1 MIEENMNSPTVLPS
15 HQQNDLEEDAPI
27 QRINRWRVD
36 PAFQTEAGEPVK
48 GTSLRTPSTASV
60 FVIGREELVALTMN
74 DDVGGLEQLR
84 MLIENEFRGRINGE
98 DADVV
103 KRKSVFGANTYP
115 AEKSKSFLTC
125 IWEACHQDIS
135 QIIFILVAVASSVMG
150 LVTKGIRFGYWE
162 KGNVAAVVMVNIIVK
177 AICEYSQSLIHNVKE
192 EGRNMHLKVVRGG
205 KHVEVSICD
214 IVVGDVIPLNI
225 GDQVPAYGILITAQS
240 LSIDTSRVN
249 GDSNI
254 VSLHAS
260 SGASRLKPGW
270 KIADGSGTM
279 LVTSLGI
286 CTKSELSQ
294 EIGNK
299 TTFKEV
305 LNAVPTSIG
314 NVGLAVAFIAM
325 TVLLI
330 RWFTGHNLDG
340 SPKFIGVK
348 TKPRDV
354 IEEVN
359 QIIIIAITI
368 AVVAVPQGLPLAVTL
383 TIVSATKRMVAD
395 NAFVRRPFACETMA
409 FVKNFLCDKT
419 VLTEM
424 SVVQAYAGGKKINP
438 SDNNTPYLSPKLSS
452 LLTEGIAWNTEGSV
466 HATKSG
472 VDDSGS
478 PTDKAILRWGINKL
492 LIPYFQLGM
501 KVEDIKSQSSVLNVV
516 PSNSEKKR
524 RAVALQL
531 PGCEVRVHWKGDP
544 QLVLSSC
551 TKYIDAK
558 DELAAM
564 NDDKLMFFQKA
575 IDDMAAGGLHC
586 VAIAYRSYE
595 SENVP
600 TDPELLAQ
608 WELPEDDLV
617 LLAIAGIRDLC
628 QPRVKE
634 EVQLC
639 QSAGVKVRMVT
650 HDNLPTA
657 KAIAL
662 ECGILDSDADATMP
676 NHLFDGREFRE
687 LTDGQR
693 QECAKRIK
701 VMAWCSPDVKL
712 LFVQALKKNG
722 EMVAVTGYVTDDA
735 HALHQADIGFA
746 MGIRGTEVA
755 KESSDI
761 IILDDN
767 FATCVKAFKWGR
779 SVHPNIIKFMQLQLT
794 VNVVALTT
802 NFMAAVF
809 YGHVP
814 LNAVQ
819 LLWVNLL
826 IVALVPLTLVT
837 KPPAD
842 ELMPGLLVEPGQP
855 PRRYAKWKRQV
866 FQGVYQIVAI
876 LIINFQGHNL
886 LKSYNR
892 GHAIKVK
899 NTMIFNTFVVCQ
911 IIHQME
917 ARRKDILSKPKMWI
931 TSNYLFMGIAGTIL
945 TSQFI
950 IIEFLGKA
958 FSTVALNQKE
968 WQFSLTLGFV
978 E

>member
-36 PAFQTEAGEPVK
+36 PAFQTEAGEPK
-48 GTSLRTPSTASV
+48 
-60 FVIGREELVALTMN
+60 IK
-74 DDVGGLEQLR
+74 GLECL
-84 MLIENEFRGRINGE
+84 LKTNLEDGINGE

-135 QIIFILVAVASSVMG
+135 LIIFIVVAVASSVMG
-150 LVTKGIRFGYWE
+150 LVTKGTRFGYWE

-294 EIGNK
+294 EISNK

-325 TVLLI
+325 MVLLI
-330 RWFTGHNLDG
+330 RWFTGHNFDG

-917 ARRKDILSKPKMWI
+917 ARRKDMLSKPKMWI

>member
-1 MIEENMNSPTVLPS
+1 MNSPTVLPS

-36 PAFQTEAGEPVK
+36 PAFQTEAGEPK
-48 GTSLRTPSTASV
+48 
-60 FVIGREELVALTMN
+60 IK
-74 DDVGGLEQLR
+74 GLECL
-84 MLIENEFRGRINGE
+84 LKTNLEDGINGE

-135 QIIFILVAVASSVMG
+135 LIIFIVVAVASSVMG
-150 LVTKGIRFGYWE
+150 LVTKGTRFGYWE

-294 EIGNK
+294 EISNK

-325 TVLLI
+325 MVLLI
-330 RWFTGHNLDG
+330 RWFTGHNFDG

-917 ARRKDILSKPKMWI
+917 ARRKDMLSKPKMWI